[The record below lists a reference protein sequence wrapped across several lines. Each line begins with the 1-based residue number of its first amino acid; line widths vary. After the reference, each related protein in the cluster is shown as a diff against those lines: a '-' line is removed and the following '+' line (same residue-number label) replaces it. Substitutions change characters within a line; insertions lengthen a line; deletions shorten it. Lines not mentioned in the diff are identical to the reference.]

1 MPVSRIISAVA
12 ARIFMPNDN
21 ETEADKS
28 YKDIHITNFPCMTL
42 TEKIKIILGLV
53 LNFVRTHAVDDSE
66 TSIDHEKWV
75 MVQKTGTQFTLNGQ
89 PFYVCGFNTYWLM
102 VFAADYETRGK
113 VSDVLQ
119 QASSIGLNISRTWV
133 FNDGGYRALQLS
145 PGKYDEE
152 DFKVTYCSIVRAL
165 ACYDIYMANMRH
177 FYVWSQLLLH
187 SSGGYVPSRSP
198 KGRSSPALWLITKN
212 KFEGRNRGNN
222 ND

>member
-1 MPVSRIISAVA
+1 
-12 ARIFMPNDN
+12 MPNDN
-21 ETEADKS
+21 ETEAHKS

-42 TEKIKIILGLV
+42 PKKIKIILGLV

-66 TSIDHEKWV
+66 TGSDHEKWA
-75 MVQKTGTQFTLNGQ
+75 MVKKTGTQFTLNGQ

-102 VFAADYETRGK
+102 VFAVDHETREK
-113 VSDVLQ
+113 VNDVLH
-119 QASSIGLNISRTWV
+119 QASSVGLNVCRTWA

-152 DFKVTYCSIVRAL
+152 VFKVTYCSIVRAL
-165 ACYDIYMANMRH
+165 ACYDIYIANMRH
-177 FYVWSQLLLH
+177 LYVWNQLLLH
-187 SSGGYVPSRSP
+187 ISSGYVPSHSL

-212 KFEGRNRGNN
+212 KFEGRSRGNN